1 MIAATR
7 ETFNLHPGG
16 MIFGAD
22 ITLDRVLE
30 VERLPEAF
38 IQSLE
43 RWLPAGQ
50 IRLTTVGQSM
60 ERNTSAGLWEWQ
72 SVLTAHD
79 IGIYT
84 AASPAFQPLW
94 INTDA
99 YWHAPAFSDSRIEA
113 IFIPDLAENQAL
125 AAATSSTP
133 IQRTAAVFLSVS
145 AENVID
151 VIYGVT
157 TTADMRMAEINLSA
171 VKGCKLDNIHHLP
184 PETPHADLCQQ
195 SFMACRIALAKNK

>member
-1 MIAATR
+1 MISTTR

-22 ITLDRVLE
+22 ITLDRVLA

-38 IQSLE
+38 IQALGY
-43 RWLPAGQ
+43 WLPTEQ

-60 ERNTSAGLWEWQ
+60 ERDAPAQFWEWQ

-79 IGIYT
+79 IGIYA

-94 INTDA
+94 INADV
-99 YWHAPAFSDSRIEA
+99 YWHTPEFSDSRIEA

-125 AAATSSTP
+125 AAVTSSTP
-133 IQRTAAVFLSVS
+133 IQRTAAIFLSVS

-157 TTADMRMAEINLSA
+157 TTADTRMAEIDFNV
-171 VKGCKLDNIHHLP
+171 VKDRKLDTIHQLP

-195 SFMACRIALAKNK
+195 AFTVCRTALAKNK